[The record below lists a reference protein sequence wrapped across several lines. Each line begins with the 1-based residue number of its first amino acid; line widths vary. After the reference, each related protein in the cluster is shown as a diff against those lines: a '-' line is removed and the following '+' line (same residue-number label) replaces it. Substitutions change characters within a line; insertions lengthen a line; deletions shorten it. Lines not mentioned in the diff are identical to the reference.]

1 MYSASGMAKISAS
14 LKASRDFDFQLLASL
29 GSFLTGAKGAA
40 TAATGALGMKL
51 ALAAVEATAG
61 GREGTVIWAKRAEGR
76 VARISWSGA
85 EGAAAAVTAVGA
97 TGAVDVAAFLTV
109 IGFASGTEAAFL
121 EVGAGAAFALE
132 AAAGLDTTGAGFLQ
146 RLALWLCFLFCR
158 LRRRALAAVLP
169 LPPGVTVVLAAG
181 LATAL
186 TGADFFTGAAFFSA
200 TGFLAGTAFFTG
212 TAFLA
217 GVAFLTGTAF

>member
-1 MYSASGMAKISAS
+1 
-14 LKASRDFDFQLLASL
+14 
-29 GSFLTGAKGAA
+29 
-40 TAATGALGMKL
+40 MKL

-76 VARISWSGA
+76 VARISWSGV

-97 TGAVDVAAFLTV
+97 TGAVGVAAFLTV
-109 IGFASGTEAAFL
+109 IDFASGTEAAFF

-132 AAAGLDTTGAGFLQ
+132 AAAGLDTTGAGFLAAGAV
-146 RLALWLCFLFCR
+146 ALFFVLSVE
-158 LRRRALAAVLP
+158 AAGLAAVLP
-169 LPPGVTVVLAAG
+169 LPPGPAVVLEEGLATG

-186 TGADFFTGAAFFSA
+186 TGADFFTGAAFFTA